1 MCEAF
6 RLIAISLLKGFCDSV
21 SNRLLFGDE
30 LIQQIVVQAL
40 VSSKALQATGYVYT
54 LNLGNGKIASFI
66 HAPGPPGFPCSGPTG
81 KGGEECSG
89 INGFR
94 NVVVHS
100 RFQ

>member
-1 MCEAF
+1 MCKAF
-6 RLIAISLLKGFCDSV
+6 RLIAISLLKGLCDAV

-30 LIQQIVVQAL
+30 LIQQIAVQAL
-40 VSSKALQATGYVYT
+40 VSCKALQATRYVDA
-54 LNLGNGKIASFI
+54 LNLGNGKFASLM
-66 HAPGPPGFPCSGPTG
+66 HGPGPPGFPCSGPTG

-94 NVVVHS
+94 KVVVHS